1 MSNIGRHPIANVYC
15 IRLFAGCFVPEEELA
30 LAQAQHRWWQNMLGP
45 HYRGFFTADNSP
57 KANLKTIMHLKTWD
71 DLLTRYPGMTVV
83 WAHLGLS
90 KVRSINMSCQGKAK
104 LLKVHF

>member
-1 MSNIGRHPIANVYC
+1 
-15 IRLFAGCFVPEEELA
+15 
-30 LAQAQHRWWQNMLGP
+30 MLGP

-57 KANLKTIMHLKTWD
+57 KANFKKIMHLKTWD

-90 KVRSINMSCQGKAK
+90 KVRSINISCQCKIAIQI
-104 LLKVHF
+104 FF

>member
-1 MSNIGRHPIANVYC
+1 MS
-15 IRLFAGCFVPEEELA
+15 AGCFVPEEELA

-57 KANLKTIMHLKTWD
+57 KANFKKIMHLKTWD

-90 KVRSINMSCQGKAK
+90 KVHSYSRDQQNSSTLEAFFNKSSTY
-104 LLKVHF
+104 